1 MRASVDILSPSEA
14 ARRLGISAKALRIY
28 EERGLL
34 RPARTATGWRA
45 YGPDEIRRAA
55 EIVTL
60 RSLGFSLGQ
69 IEHVLGGSADGLE
82 PALGSLQVRLESEFE
97 QLRRRLEKI
106 NTLRDALARGETP
119 SLPDLTSLAAAPTAA
134 LASFDL
140 PWPWGGERFEVRGVR
155 ALNYIVGPLGSG
167 KTQLARML
175 AQHLPGGIF
184 IGLDRLERPEE
195 MQRAMAVDSGLRA
208 RVETSLAWLAEDGAT
223 ESDALLALLIA
234 LEQGRSSMLVIDMI
248 EQGLDE
254 GTQQAVISDLR
265 RRGHERP
272 PLFMLTRSSAILD
285 PPSATSNEAVIF
297 CPANHAPPFSVPIRP
312 DAPGYDAMTSC
323 LGSPEVRARTEGM
336 IALMPRCENR

>member
-134 LASFDL
+134 RLANLPEVGRVTTLSSLIPADQPQKLASISAAAQSLL
-140 PWPWGGERFEVRGVR
+140 PALTQQPAPPTTDAQRVAALKR
-155 ALNYIVGPLGSG
+155 AAN
-167 KTQLARML
+167 QLSYA
-175 AQHLPGGIF
+175 
-184 IGLDRLERPEE
+184 
-195 MQRAMAVDSGLRA
+195 
-208 RVETSLAWLAEDGAT
+208 AEDHPGPGAA
-223 ESDALLALLIA
+223 EARRLSAALGRLAA
-234 LEQGRSSMLVIDMI
+234 AD
-248 EQGLDE
+248 
-254 GTQQAVISDLR
+254 
-265 RRGHERP
+265 
-272 PLFMLTRSSAILD
+272 
-285 PPSATSNEAVIF
+285 SATRD
-297 CPANHAPPFSVPIRP
+297 HA
-312 DAPGYDAMTSC
+312 DT
-323 LGSPEVRARTEGM
+323 TT
-336 IALMPRCENR
+336 